1 MFRQKGYFNILNNI
15 SEYVTLVH
23 LMDYL
28 GNVNHS
34 ISVVGY
40 CIFESNYEKALVLNI
55 ESLDIIY
62 DPSDG
67 EEQVSKFET
76 EFYVVRSIRLT
87 AHPWKE

>member
-55 ESLDIIY
+55 ESLDIIC
-62 DPSDG
+62 SLSVS
-67 EEQVSKFET
+67 EEQIANFET
-76 EFYVVRSIRLT
+76 VFYYVRYIRLT
-87 AHPWKE
+87 AQIKK